1 MAFQARIALFDN
13 ASGVEKNENAPTLTG
28 KLEIN
33 ESQIEALI
41 DELMAAETQTYGTR
55 KFKVIDLSAWETDGA
70 SALKYSGKAKMP
82 MKRSASAPSSAPVTD
97 AKDLF

>member
-1 MAFQARIALFDN
+1 MAFNARIALFDN
-13 ASGVEKNENAPTLTG
+13 AEGVARNENAPALTG

-41 DELMAAETQTYGTR
+41 DELMSAETQTYGTR
-55 KFKVIDLSAWETDGA
+55 KFKVIDLSAWETDGS

-82 MKRSASAPSSAPVTD
+82 MKRKASAPAPVSETPE
-97 AKDLF
+97 F

>member
-13 ASGVEKNENAPTLTG
+13 AAGVERNENAPALTG

-41 DELMAAETQTYGTR
+41 DELMSAETQTYGTR
-55 KFKVIDLSAWETDGA
+55 KFKVIDLSAWETDGS

-82 MKRSASAPSSAPVTD
+82 MKRTASAPSSAPVSNAD
-97 AKDLF
+97 DLF